1 MGTIKSIVDFRR
13 NYQFRNYISIFTF
26 RDITVGITD
35 KQNLRQVLLL
45 SVNT

>member
-13 NYQFRNYISIFTF
+13 NYQFKNYISIFTF

-35 KQNLRQVLLL
+35 KQKFKTSTIAVC
-45 SVNT
+45 